1 MEPRQRPQ
9 QPQPRSQTESPPQAE
24 ARQERSRRPEGS
36 GGQAKVRRGRSIASY
51 KRPELVEIVGH
62 VAELEPDLTD
72 DQIVELVTRLLGCPE
87 DEALLVGAR
96 LRYAVEAYREGT
108 R

>member
-1 MEPRQRPQ
+1 M
-9 QPQPRSQTESPPQAE
+9 
-24 ARQERSRRPEGS
+24 
-36 GGQAKVRRGRSIASY
+36 RRGRSIASY

-96 LRYAVEAYREGT
+96 LRYAVEAYREST